1 MPGQI
6 IAPIPIAPM
15 RKVRLG
21 QPTMDLY
28 GLNFNDLSAA
38 PVRSIQEQDWH
49 VPAPP
54 PPSPIG
60 FRPEHFERSLPVLL
74 Q

>member
-15 RKVRLG
+15 RKLRLG
-21 QPTMDLY
+21 QPLMDLTS
-28 GLNFNDLSAA
+28 LNTSFATPS

-54 PPSPIG
+54 PPSPVS
-60 FRPEHFERSLPVLL
+60 FRPAHFDRSLPMFH
-74 Q
+74 